1 VLDSFDGFVNY
12 REHVTSYAVGIS
24 DIYRTKQSVRFISL
38 GWQTG
43 NAGVGSNPIFEDFSY
58 RDYHLLQGG
67 LTKVWYPTKQ
77 WTFMAKGNAQWGLTR
92 LSQSRIFQIGGMA
105 TVRGAPEGLTTGD
118 SGYFFNL
125 EGRRQ
130 LVNWRNKTVVEAFG
144 FFDHGGVFNRVYPV
158 DERPMDFLFS
168 VGTGLN
174 MVLGQYLSATL
185 GYGQPIFIAESHRAD
200 YRDKLRQ
207 GNGYVTVHAQF

>member
-1 VLDSFDGFVNY
+1 
-12 REHVTSYAVGIS
+12 
-24 DIYRTKQSVRFISL
+24 
-38 GWQTG
+38 
-43 NAGVGSNPIFEDFSY
+43 
-58 RDYHLLQGG
+58 
-67 LTKVWYPTKQ
+67 
-77 WTFMAKGNAQWGLTR
+77 MAKGNAQWGLTR

-105 TVRGAPEGLTTGD
+105 TVRGAPEGLMTGD